1 MSKLLTAEKIVNLR
15 DLGGMVTMDGRRIK
29 DGFLFRS
36 GDLGNATDADKQ
48 MLSGLLDLIV
58 DFRSPVTGRAY
69 RKAGS

>member
-29 DGFLFRS
+29 EGFLFRS

-48 MLSGLLDLIV
+48 MLSGFEALS
-58 DFRSPVTGRAY
+58 FRYV
-69 RKAGS
+69 